1 MITTKAASIT
11 LLLAFSISMALADTE
26 ATRHHTFEGAE
37 ISSLRLNISVGTLR
51 VEPSHTDDIEVTM
64 VISAEK
70 KGWLRRTPDVEK
82 MDFRSSL
89 QGHRL
94 RLGFNEKNVKTDWL
108 VKVPDLDQLDID
120 LGIGT
125 VDVYMATF
133 SMAVN
138 LGVGTINLQAN
149 ASDVDTV
156 DLSVGVGDT
165 QVRGGRRT
173 ESQRALVSS
182 ETSALGTGSNA
193 IRARAGVG
201 DITAELL

>member
-1 MITTKAASIT
+1 MITIKAASIT

-26 ATRHHTFEGAE
+26 VTRNHTFQGDE
-37 ISSLRLNISVGTLR
+37 ITSLRLDISVGTLR
-51 VEPSHTDDIEVTM
+51 VEPSDTNEIEVTM
-64 VISAEK
+64 VVSAEK
-70 KGWLRRTPDVEK
+70 KGWFRRTPDVEK
-82 MDFRSSL
+82 MDLRSSR
-89 QGHRL
+89 QGQRL

-120 LGIGT
+120 LGVGT

-133 SMAVN
+133 GMAVN

-165 QVRGGRRT
+165 QVRGGRQT

-182 ETSALGTGSNA
+182 ETSALGTGANA